1 MPPRPENPR
10 AYSGGVDAPVA
21 AEAAV
26 KIPPDSTHYTH
37 IHGAWYDL
45 TNFSHPGGPVALSLA
60 YGRDATVL
68 FEQSH
73 VFTDRARLAALLAP
87 LRAPPAL
94 CAALHARF
102 PRAAAEASCFD
113 FDAAAQNAGAPPE
126 PLPRVSGPSSI
137 AEFARAWLTLHAQP
151 FFSGIAVERLDAEL
165 RSAVARTAS
174 DVGAAVASV
183 SLLLGLLRAGGNA
196 GDFVAPLLA
205 SSIGALARGMVLAR
219 EP

>member
-1 MPPRPENPR
+1 VLPWDAAARSLLPPR
-10 AYSGGVDAPVA
+10 
-21 AEAAV
+21 AEAVEAV
-26 KIPPDSTHYTH
+26 LVADESGEGGEDDEDEEVEDGGGGGEEEDGDEAHVMAAADVDS
-37 IHGAWYDL
+37 IARAWL
-45 TNFSHPGGPVALSLA
+45 
-60 YGRDATVL
+60 
-68 FEQSH
+68 Q
-73 VFTDRARLAALLAP
+73 ARRSQLLALLSGIKSLLRSETASERSSILAQLLL
-87 LRAPPAL
+87 LRA
-94 CAALHARF
+94 
-102 PRAAAEASCFD
+102 FD

-174 DVGAAVASV
+174 DVGAAIASV
-183 SLLLGLLRAGGNA
+183 SLLLSLLRAGGNS

-219 EP
+219 ES